1 MEEQDLLVYRRVGT
15 KADLLFGPRMPANK
29 GDRDGIRVL
38 DARWLMSTHGGAVLE
53 GPGTRYLV
61 MGTTRRN
68 NNLSDKEAYL
78 T

>member
-1 MEEQDLLVYRRVGT
+1 MGEQDLLVSRRVGT
-15 KADLLFGPRMPANK
+15 KEGLLLGPRMPANK

-38 DARWLMSTHGGAVLE
+38 DTRWLRSTHGGAVL
-53 GPGTRYLV
+53 GGSGTMYLV